1 MKVAMKNPKLVV
13 DEKSKDF
20 AKWKDTIL
28 LDEEILLEAL
38 AFDLTLDSPYELLS
52 QYVDIL
58 NISNLSVRKGA
69 WAFVNDSCR
78 TMLSIMF
85 PTKVI
90 AMAAIHWAA
99 KIDKSP
105 IPGPKNWKNEGFE
118 EGSELKWWEYPEI
131 NGSISD
137 IMDASKVML
146 DFYES
151 QTNEPLVQTS
161 SHPDAKRKTGT
172 HENEPLVKKPRI
184 DS

>member
-1 MKVAMKNPKLVV
+1 MKVAMKNPKLIV

-105 IPGPKNWKNEGFE
+105 IPGPKDWKNEDFE
-118 EGSELKWWEYPEI
+118 EGSELKWWEHPEI

-137 IMDASKVML
+137 IMEASKIML

-151 QTNEPLVQTS
+151 QTNERLTQVSTLT
-161 SHPDAKRKTGT
+161 DVKRKSVN
-172 HENEPLVKKPRI
+172 HENEPSSKKLRL